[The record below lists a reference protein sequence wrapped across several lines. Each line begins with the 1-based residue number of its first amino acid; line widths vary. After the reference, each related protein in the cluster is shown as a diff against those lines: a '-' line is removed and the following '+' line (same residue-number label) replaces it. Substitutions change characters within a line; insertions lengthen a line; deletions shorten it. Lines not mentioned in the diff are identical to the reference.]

1 MLWKSVKRD
10 LRSFRHFAHV
20 ARAALFAA
28 VFAASHALA
37 QSSDGGAAP
46 DLFFVNPGTLLAPPN
61 LNVNAVSQTA
71 SQVLDTTKT
80 NLVLVVAGQSNMADM
95 APSVFTPTNAS
106 SIFELSIFDGKIYPA
121 VDPLIGP
128 NQVLVGTT
136 PEIGNPAL
144 RMADSIISNGYF
156 QRVYLVPFAVSG
168 TQISDWFSGNE
179 VPLIPIAV
187 RRIKQKG
194 ITCGG
199 TNVTCVLIWGQGESD
214 NTFGTSQAT
223 YTTDLNGVI
232 SASVSAGF
240 IGHWYVAKQTYN
252 GATSAAIQ
260 AAQAAVV
267 NGTTVF
273 AGPNADSLVGSVC
286 GVGANAACRNA
297 TDNVHWTDNGS
308 FSYAAL
314 WVTALHTG
322 GF

>member
-1 MLWKSVKRD
+1 MFWKSIE
-10 LRSFRHFAHV
+10 RHQQSCWRLALVVV
-20 ARAALFAA
+20 AGILL
-28 VFAASHALA
+28 SA
-37 QSSDGGAAP
+37 QSSHAQNTTGGAPP
-46 DLFFVNPGTLLAPPN
+46 DLLFLNPSAMLSPPN

-71 SQVLDTTKT
+71 AQTIDITKT
-80 NLVLVVAGQSNMADM
+80 NLIVIAAGQSNIADM
-95 APSVFTPTNAS
+95 APSAYTPTNAS
-106 SIFELSIFDGKIYPA
+106 SIFELNAYDGKFYPA

-128 NQVLVGTT
+128 TQVPVGGT
-136 PEIGNPAL
+136 PEIGNPVL
-144 RMADSIISNGYF
+144 RAADSIITNAYF
-156 QRVYLVPFAVSG
+156 QRVYLVPIAILGTAVA
-168 TQISDWFSGNE
+168 DWQTGPEN
-179 VPLIPIAV
+179 PLIPVAV

-194 ITCGG
+194 VTCGG
-199 TNVTCVLIWGQGESD
+199 TNQTCVIIWGQGETD
-214 NTFGTSQAT
+214 NTNGTSQSA
-223 YTTDLNGVI
+223 YTNSLNAVI
-232 SASVSAGF
+232 AAASAAGF
-240 IGHWYVAKQTYN
+240 VGHWYVAKQTYD

-286 GVGANAACRNA
+286 GVGANAACRNS